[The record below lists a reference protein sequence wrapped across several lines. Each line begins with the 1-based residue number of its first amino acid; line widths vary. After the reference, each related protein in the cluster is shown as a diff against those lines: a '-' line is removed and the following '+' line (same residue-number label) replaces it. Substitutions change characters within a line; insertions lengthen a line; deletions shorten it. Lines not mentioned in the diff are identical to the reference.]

1 MISNLHALDAGN
13 IDADVLAWLQRGFR
27 RWQSGQAAT
36 LELALGLSDS
46 ARKAQ
51 RNRLLRE
58 AAEAMRRPDEGTWRL
73 AGRLERAICWVQ
85 AGGAAQSREMKL
97 IQAAIACHASRMP
110 TSQPQLYRI
119 LSN

>member
-1 MISNLHALDAGN
+1 MIEHLHAVDAGS

-36 LELALGLSDS
+36 LELALGLTDAS
-46 ARKAQ
+46 RKAE
-51 RNRLLRE
+51 RNRLIR
-58 AAEAMRRPDEGTWRL
+58 AAAQAMQEPGEGTWRL

-85 AGGAAQSREMKL
+85 AGGAAQSREMRL
-97 IQAAIACHASRMP
+97 IQAAVDCHASRMP